1 MSELFIFISCSL
13 SFHLSTWDEFLYL
26 CFQKSTLEPS
36 SAAVTED
43 GSFTSLHSDSASEM
57 TWLGQKTE
65 KVFSYQSFQEPV
77 AILSAELNAVNG
89 CSF

>member
-1 MSELFIFISCSL
+1 
-13 SFHLSTWDEFLYL
+13 
-26 CFQKSTLEPS
+26 
-36 SAAVTED
+36 
-43 GSFTSLHSDSASEM
+43 M

-89 CSF
+89 GSF